1 MSELRL
7 GEFHEFAGG
16 GKRYL
21 YLVPSGAIFELGEAA
36 GAVIEALKAGPRTRQ
51 SLIENLIAHPAHD
64 VEEADVEE
72 AINELYQ
79 AHAISNGAG
88 FVDPPQKAPMPFP
101 LQTLVLNVTNQCN
114 LSCKYC
120 YEFGEDRVATPEG
133 KPKFMPLETAKASV
147 DYLLEQ
153 SPGRRSIH
161 LTFFGGETL
170 MNFPVLRATIDYAR
184 EKAHAAGKYIDFSL
198 TTNATLLTPA
208 IIEYLSEN
216 NVGVTV
222 SLDGN
227 RDQNDAL
234 RVFANGR
241 GSYDVI
247 EPKVRELLKNHRTRP
262 ISARVTLTSNNVD
275 VTSIYRHLKQDLG
288 FHEVGFAPVTTAP
301 NRLYAIG
308 SNGLD
313 RVLDQFTELAHE
325 YRDCALRDEHH
336 GFSNVSDTLGE
347 LHAGISK
354 AHPCGAG
361 LGLMGV
367 GPSGDIA
374 PCHRFVDS
382 DTHKLGHVSTGIDRA
397 RQIDFLDR
405 GHISQKLE
413 CHTCWARPVCSGGCY
428 HEAYVR
434 YHDTGHAN
442 LHYCDWIRG
451 WTDLCLGIYGEI
463 AARNPKFLAHF
474 DERRAE

>member
-36 GAVIEALKAGPRTRQ
+36 GAVIEMLKAGPRTRQ
-51 SLIENLIAHPAHD
+51 SLIEDLIAHPAHDVAEAD

-79 AHAISNGAG
+79 AHAISNGSG
-88 FVDPPQKAPMPFP
+88 FSDPPQKAPMPFP

-147 DYLLEQ
+147 EQGGCARSRAGDRTQGDRDPQGCEQ

-222 SLDGN
+222 STGCP
-227 RDQNDAL
+227 
-234 RVFANGR
+234 GR
-241 GSYDVI
+241 SVQ
-247 EPKVRELLKNHRTRP
+247 
-262 ISARVTLTSNNVD
+262 S
-275 VTSIYRHLKQDLG
+275 
-288 FHEVGFAPVTTAP
+288 
-301 NRLYAIG
+301 
-308 SNGLD
+308 
-313 RVLDQFTELAHE
+313 
-325 YRDCALRDEHH
+325 
-336 GFSNVSDTLGE
+336 
-347 LHAGISK
+347 
-354 AHPCGAG
+354 
-361 LGLMGV
+361 
-367 GPSGDIA
+367 
-374 PCHRFVDS
+374 
-382 DTHKLGHVSTGIDRA
+382 
-397 RQIDFLDR
+397 
-405 GHISQKLE
+405 
-413 CHTCWARPVCSGGCY
+413 
-428 HEAYVR
+428 
-434 YHDTGHAN
+434 
-442 LHYCDWIRG
+442 
-451 WTDLCLGIYGEI
+451 
-463 AARNPKFLAHF
+463 
-474 DERRAE
+474 

>member
-36 GAVIEALKAGPRTRQ
+36 GAVIEVLKAGPRTRQ
-51 SLIENLIAHPAHD
+51 SLIEDLIAHPAHDVEEAD

-79 AHAISNGAG
+79 AHAISNGSG
-88 FVDPPQKAPMPFP
+88 FNDPPQKAPMPFP

-133 KPKFMPLETAKASV
+133 KPKFMPLDTAKASV
-147 DYLLEQ
+147 DYLIEQ

-227 RDQNDAL
+227 REQNDAL

-308 SNGLD
+308 SNPEAARL
-313 RVLDQFTELAHE
+313 
-325 YRDCALRDEHH
+325 
-336 GFSNVSDTLGE
+336 
-347 LHAGISK
+347 
-354 AHPCGAG
+354 AG
-361 LGLMGV
+361 LNTATAAFLHCAAADRLERPGSRSRSVHRTSARVSGLRV
-367 GPSGDIA
+367 ARRA
-374 PCHRFVDS
+374 PR
-382 DTHKLGHVSTGIDRA
+382 L
-397 RQIDFLDR
+397 
-405 GHISQKLE
+405 LE
-413 CHTCWARPVCSGGCY
+413 CQRYAR
-428 HEAYVR
+428 
-434 YHDTGHAN
+434 
-442 LHYCDWIRG
+442 
-451 WTDLCLGIYGEI
+451 
-463 AARNPKFLAHF
+463 
-474 DERRAE
+474 